1 MSTQSSTFSSIDSEW
16 NYDPTRNGNGHGDG
30 DDLSMDTPESLYLLT
45 PPFAQYAELP
55 PDGGSVRKH
64 VAPQTPSKIVG
75 LGLSLGEEEE
85 EEEMDEEEIKT
96 MDKLDELLAKVQKL
110 TDDGMRALEMGST
123 RIHASLPVNM
133 TASSSRRKLH
143 TSLD

>member
-1 MSTQSSTFSSIDSEW
+1 
-16 NYDPTRNGNGHGDG
+16 
-30 DDLSMDTPESLYLLT
+30 MDTPESLYLLT

-55 PDGGSVRKH
+55 TDGGLVRKH
-64 VAPQTPSKIVG
+64 VAPQTPSRIVG
-75 LGLSLGEEEE
+75 LS
-85 EEEMDEEEIKT
+85 EEEMKT

-110 TDDGMRALEMGST
+110 TDDGMKALEMGST

>member
-16 NYDPTRNGNGHGDG
+16 NYDPTRNGHGDGDG

-55 PDGGSVRKH
+55 IDGGAVRRYVEPK
-64 VAPQTPSKIVG
+64 TPSRIVG

-85 EEEMDEEEIKT
+85 EEMDEEEMKT

-123 RIHASLPVNM
+123 RVHASLPVNM